1 MHIILSGQIW
11 LFTLKKTLKGT
22 SRTEF
27 SQLGLVNDDE
37 LSEGAEAGEGANGVA
52 DSEFGNFGSNG
63 VDEARKIRTGNEGQR
78 GFLLVLAQY
87 LQVVGE
93 VQACGFDS
101 HSYCSGRIELGNWV
115 ILRQNYW
122 AIVVFQRYR
131 WITQFSAQQCLHFLS
146 VVVVLDLPEDYFM

>member
-37 LSEGAEAGEGANGVA
+37 LSEGAEGGEGANGVS
-52 DSEFGNFGSNG
+52 DSEVGNFGANS
-63 VDEARKIRTGNEGQR
+63 VDETGKVGARDEGQR

-115 ILRQNYW
+115 IL
-122 AIVVFQRYR
+122 
-131 WITQFSAQQCLHFLS
+131 
-146 VVVVLDLPEDYFM
+146 